1 MAGPLQVFMVRM
13 WVSLWNAPS
22 RPLLHV
28 STWLILT
35 CSSLYAPEPN
45 HRENLA
51 AVKGIQE
58 FGLKSAHTFLLLL
71 RCSSSFL
78 FCVLVCSAYQRSH
91 LFCEKHR
98 LRFSRV
104 MRQFLFCSASLQID
118 FSGATACRLIIQRDL
133 DSCMTRRRLDTRK
146 PHVFLS
152 FGGGAVALQRY
163 SCQPLPLVINQFPA
177 NKELILLFK
186 IPPTPSF
193 FIVEAVRK
201 SLQEWDWGGREKRKV
216 KEKWGKK

>member
-13 WVSLWNAPS
+13 WASLWNAPS

-58 FGLKSAHTFLLLL
+58 IGLKSAHTFLLL

-91 LFCEKHR
+91 LFCEKHTLLPSHATVFVLQCIPSNWFFR
-98 LRFSRV
+98 SGGLQADNSAWLG
-104 MRQFLFCSASLQID
+104 QLYDQTETWYTQTSCISLFL
-118 FSGATACRLIIQRDL
+118 
-133 DSCMTRRRLDTRK
+133 
-146 PHVFLS
+146 
-152 FGGGAVALQRY
+152 GGGAVALQRY
-163 SCQPLPLVINQFPA
+163 SCQPLPLVINQFPT
-177 NKELILLFK
+177 NKKFILLFK
-186 IPPTPSF
+186 IPPHPLLFYCRGS
-193 FIVEAVRK
+193 A
-201 SLQEWDWGGREKRKV
+201 
-216 KEKWGKK
+216 